1 MQENQ
6 PTTKML
12 MVPLRGVS
20 VYPNM
25 LIHLDVGR
33 EASIQAFQQA
43 MERDEPIY
51 LVTQRN
57 QAEDPE
63 MEDLFPMGTISSVR
77 QVIRLP
83 GGLLRV
89 LAEGNRRARH
99 LAVELEDGCR
109 YAQVMEAQERKGEG
123 GVRMD
128 ALRECLLERFAALC
142 EHAPLPQEVQ
152 AVIQSIED
160 NGQLTDTIAAK
171 TLGNLEQEQEILAQT
186 NVAKRMELLCVYLSK
201 LLEVKSL
208 AESIDKKVRR
218 QMEKNQREYYL
229 REQEKVIRQELGE
242 GEEGAIQALRERLQG
257 LTLPEEAREKV
268 EKELDRMERLPSSS
282 PEMEVCR
289 NYVETIL
296 SLPFGVYTQDDLS
309 IERARKVLD
318 EDHYGLERVKE
329 RILEFLAVHALTG
342 AKRGAVLCLVGPP
355 GVGKTSIATAVAKA
369 LNRKFARISLGG
381 VHDESEIRGHRRTYI
396 GSMPG
401 RILNSVKQAGSM
413 NPLILMDEIDKM
425 EVSAHGDPSAA
436 LLEVLDVEQNT
447 TFRDHYADI
456 PFDLSKALFFITAN
470 TLDTV
475 ARPLVD
481 RMEVIE
487 ISGYTDEEKLQIAK
501 RHLLPKQLERHGLK
515 KSFLK
520 LDEETL
526 RAIIDGYTREAGV
539 RNLERE
545 LATLCRKGA
554 VLALEGKKSVKVT
567 KKRLQ
572 ELLGPPKFLRDQ
584 AELAAPRVGTVNGL
598 AWTSAGGEMLVV
610 EAVPMKGSGQ
620 LLLTGNLGE
629 VMQESAKAAVS
640 YIRAHAQELS
650 VDADFH
656 KTTDIHIHVPE
667 GATPKDGPSAG
678 VTIASA
684 VASALSGKPA
694 RQDLAMTG
702 EITLRGRVLPIGGLK
717 EKTLAAYRQ
726 GIRTVLFPAENLA
739 DLAEIPEN
747 VRGQMQLVM
756 VRSIDEVLRRVLVDP
771 PAQGP
776 QGAR

>member
-1 MQENQ
+1 
-6 PTTKML
+6 
-12 MVPLRGVS
+12 
-20 VYPNM
+20 
-25 LIHLDVGR
+25 
-33 EASIQAFQQA
+33 
-43 MERDEPIY
+43 
-51 LVTQRN
+51 
-57 QAEDPE
+57 
-63 MEDLFPMGTISSVR
+63 
-77 QVIRLP
+77 
-83 GGLLRV
+83 
-89 LAEGNRRARH
+89 
-99 LAVELEDGCR
+99 
-109 YAQVMEAQERKGEG
+109 MEAQERKGEG

-318 EDHYGLERVKE
+318 EDHYGLELVKE

-584 AELAAPRVGTVNGL
+584 AELAAP
-598 AWTSAGGEMLVV
+598 S
-610 EAVPMKGSGQ
+610 S
-620 LLLTGNLGE
+620 
-629 VMQESAKAAVS
+629 
-640 YIRAHAQELS
+640 
-650 VDADFH
+650 
-656 KTTDIHIHVPE
+656 
-667 GATPKDGPSAG
+667 
-678 VTIASA
+678 SA
-684 VASALSGKPA
+684 V
-694 RQDLAMTG
+694 
-702 EITLRGRVLPIGGLK
+702 
-717 EKTLAAYRQ
+717 
-726 GIRTVLFPAENLA
+726 
-739 DLAEIPEN
+739 
-747 VRGQMQLVM
+747 
-756 VRSIDEVLRRVLVDP
+756 
-771 PAQGP
+771 GP
-776 QGAR
+776 QPAGSFPPKYLPTMAVVRLTRLPRSLARSVLMRPMRASLEKLPSVPKGNSRSRK

>member
-1 MQENQ
+1 
-6 PTTKML
+6 ML

-242 GEEGAIQALRERLQG
+242 GGGGRYPGPAGKAAGPDPARGSQGKGGKGAGPHGAPAQLL
-257 LTLPEEAREKV
+257 AR
-268 EKELDRMERLPSSS
+268 D
-282 PEMEVCR
+282 
-289 NYVETIL
+289 
-296 SLPFGVYTQDDLS
+296 
-309 IERARKVLD
+309 
-318 EDHYGLERVKE
+318 
-329 RILEFLAVHALTG
+329 
-342 AKRGAVLCLVGPP
+342 
-355 GVGKTSIATAVAKA
+355 
-369 LNRKFARISLGG
+369 GG
-381 VHDESEIRGHRRTYI
+381 
-396 GSMPG
+396 
-401 RILNSVKQAGSM
+401 
-413 NPLILMDEIDKM
+413 
-425 EVSAHGDPSAA
+425 
-436 LLEVLDVEQNT
+436 
-447 TFRDHYADI
+447 
-456 PFDLSKALFFITAN
+456 
-470 TLDTV
+470 
-475 ARPLVD
+475 
-481 RMEVIE
+481 
-487 ISGYTDEEKLQIAK
+487 
-501 RHLLPKQLERHGLK
+501 LPKLCGDHPK
-515 KSFLK
+515 P
-520 LDEETL
+520 TL
-526 RAIIDGYTREAGV
+526 W
-539 RNLERE
+539 
-545 LATLCRKGA
+545 
-554 VLALEGKKSVKVT
+554 
-567 KKRLQ
+567 
-572 ELLGPPKFLRDQ
+572 
-584 AELAAPRVGTVNGL
+584 RVHPG
-598 AWTSAGGEMLVV
+598 
-610 EAVPMKGSGQ
+610 
-620 LLLTGNLGE
+620 
-629 VMQESAKAAVS
+629 
-640 YIRAHAQELS
+640 
-650 VDADFH
+650 
-656 KTTDIHIHVPE
+656 
-667 GATPKDGPSAG
+667 
-678 VTIASA
+678 
-684 VASALSGKPA
+684 
-694 RQDLAMTG
+694 
-702 EITLRGRVLPIGGLK
+702 
-717 EKTLAAYRQ
+717 
-726 GIRTVLFPAENLA
+726 
-739 DLAEIPEN
+739 
-747 VRGQMQLVM
+747 
-756 VRSIDEVLRRVLVDP
+756 
-771 PAQGP
+771 
-776 QGAR
+776 